1 MKIKK
6 RPVLLIGFM
15 GAGKST
21 VGQALSKRNQ
31 CSFIDLDQYIS
42 KCEKRTIPE
51 IFEQDGE
58 LGFRLYE
65 FQYLKQALKNY
76 DIIATGGGIISFD
89 QTFNFLKTVDADII
103 WLDAPFPDLY
113 QRIKNDSN
121 RPNVKSKDARAVKH
135 LYSSRLSR
143 YNEIAFIKITT
154 KETLTQTLSE
164 IENVL
169 FANDQY

>member
-1 MKIKK
+1 MNKLK
-6 RPVLLIGFM
+6 RPLLLVGFM

-21 VGQALSKRNQ
+21 VGQALADKYGYR
-31 CSFIDLDQYIS
+31 FVDLDHMIS
-42 KCEKRTIPE
+42 ESEARTIPE
-51 IFEQDGE
+51 IFAQDGE

-65 FQYLKQALKNY
+65 FQYLQKAIERY

-89 QTFNFLKTVDADII
+89 QTFNYLKSVPADII
-103 WLDAPFPDLY
+103 WLDAPFSDLY
-113 QRIKNDSN
+113 DRIKNDRN
-121 RPNVKSKDARAVKH
+121 RPNAKSRDEAAVKN
-135 LYSSRLSR
+135 LYSSRVSR

-154 KETLTQTLSE
+154 KDTLTQTLSE